1 MRSVAGAAVGAAGPG
16 KEADGPAEGARKRT
30 GRRRVRSC
38 CRTGRTAGRLLLACA
53 ALCGL
58 ECGSSESGG
67 GVWKA
72 GGSAAEA
79 LRHRPATKLATLRG
93 MGDGVAQDRHGQRD
107 PDHRVDMRAV
117 SAGLETH
124 QVSGAGLRAR
134 DAGGARS
141 RVCVVAQT
149 RCAGADL
156 CEPLPREG

>member
-1 MRSVAGAAVGAAGPG
+1 VSLDVTVAQMRSVAGAAVGAAGPG

-38 CRTGRTAGRLLLACA
+38 YRTGRTAGRLLLACA

-117 SAGLETH
+117 SAGLEIH
-124 QVSGAGLRAR
+124 QVPARA
-134 DAGGARS
+134 
-141 RVCVVAQT
+141 CVPAMLAVRGRA
-149 RCAGADL
+149 
-156 CEPLPREG
+156 